1 MNNFFNFQR
10 DQVVRFGD
18 ESNVW
23 LDGIAVYSPKFQVSE
38 SFRRTYLS
46 MDDRMVDLT
55 REASPVGD
63 MSHPGYYHATYDL
76 YPSLEDSICTSY
88 SLASQGII
96 FDSVVSV
103 AKGYCGAKHQ
113 RCGNAKEVCNIS
125 DADIGNVIEQELV
138 TKAKTSDT
146 HLSTSSTDHYIWNI
160 QRMDENNKFQFRYV
174 LSYQMFS
181 CVWVQIQSFIY
192 SNGSLLPPEKLR
204 LVDIIPYRVPP
215 QIKLMVNILAG
226 LGVLFCIIC
235 SSLLLKHHNHPI
247 MQSHERIFYHL
258 QCVGVSLVLLGCV
271 VSNIDDTYGFGQSF
285 LNFSCNFRV
294 ISRVGGYLSL
304 GVGYLLKVI
313 YCMPFM
319 HVAQLIPFFS

>member
-1 MNNFFNFQR
+1 
-10 DQVVRFGD
+10 
-18 ESNVW
+18 
-23 LDGIAVYSPKFQVSE
+23 
-38 SFRRTYLS
+38 
-46 MDDRMVDLT
+46 MVDLT
-55 REASPVGD
+55 REASPIGD

-125 DADIGNVIEQELV
+125 YADIGNVIEKELP

-160 QRMDENNKFQFRYV
+160 QRMDENNKFRLRYV

-181 CVWVQIQSFIY
+181 SVWVQIQSFIY

-204 LVDIIPYRVPP
+204 LVDIIPYNVSP
-215 QIKLMVNILAG
+215 QIKLFVN
-226 LGVLFCIIC
+226 VLVGMSVMFCIIC
-235 SSLLLKHHNHPI
+235 SLIVHRKKNHPI
-247 MQSHERIFYHL
+247 FQSYGPVFYHM
-258 QCVGVSLVLLGCV
+258 QCVGITMMLLGCAG
-271 VSNIDDTYGFGQSF
+271 SNIDDTYGFEESILDF
-285 LNFSCNFRV
+285 ICNMKTICRFSGLFTV
-294 ISRVGGYLSL
+294 LVAYI
-304 GVGYLLKVI
+304 LKVT
-313 YCMPFM
+313 YFL
-319 HVAQLIPFFS
+319 HSLY